1 MASSKFYVNVML
13 GKMKMS
19 KQLELANE
27 LAEMITDN
35 YEDYVTGEDILD
47 YLASLDLRLVE
58 DIQGD
63 VLSSSSIAYLK
74 DLNGSE

>member
-1 MASSKFYVNVML
+1 
-13 GKMKMS
+13 MS